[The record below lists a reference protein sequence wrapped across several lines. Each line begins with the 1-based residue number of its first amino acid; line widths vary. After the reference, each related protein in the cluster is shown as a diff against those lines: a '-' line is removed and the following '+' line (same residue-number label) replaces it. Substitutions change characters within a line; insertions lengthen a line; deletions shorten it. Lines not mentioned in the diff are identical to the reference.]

1 MHVCICDYLACV
13 AETRSAVLESCWQ
26 RLCSFKQRQRKRQQ
40 LKRSQLQK
48 NNNKKQS
55 KSSGKK
61 VLCSWQAQQKV
72 QETKK
77 IQIKIKTTF
86 K

>member
-48 NNNKKQS
+48 NNNKNKAKALAKKFCVAGKRS
-55 KSSGKK
+55 KKCKRPKK
-61 VLCSWQAQQKV
+61 YKLK
-72 QETKK
+72 
-77 IQIKIKTTF
+77 
-86 K
+86 